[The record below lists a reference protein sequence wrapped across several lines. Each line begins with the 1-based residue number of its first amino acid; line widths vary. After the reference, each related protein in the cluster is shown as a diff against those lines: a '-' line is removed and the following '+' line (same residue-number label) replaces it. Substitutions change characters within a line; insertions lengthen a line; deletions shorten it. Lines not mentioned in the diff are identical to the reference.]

1 VAAAAH
7 HILAEENTI
16 TGSIGVFGLLFN
28 AEGLVSDL
36 GVRSVEQK
44 RGALP
49 GPDLFRGTTDE
60 ERARLQQSVDATYER
75 FLDAVIAGRGE
86 EKLTKD
92 ALRVIA
98 EGRVWTG
105 AQALERKLVDG
116 QGSIIDALRLARERA
131 GLSPDEEIT
140 LSVFSG
146 ENDLPLLGALG
157 GAVSTALGLPRTES
171 LKAAANLLFGDP
183 AMAELAT
190 SSSGK
195 PLVLAP
201 AMSVE

>member
-1 VAAAAH
+1 
-7 HILAEENTI
+7 
-16 TGSIGVFGLLFN
+16 
-28 AEGLVSDL
+28 
-36 GVRSVEQK
+36 
-44 RGALP
+44 
-49 GPDLFRGTTDE
+49 
-60 ERARLQQSVDATYER
+60 
-75 FLDAVIAGRGE
+75 
-86 EKLTKD
+86 
-92 ALRVIA
+92 
-98 EGRVWTG
+98 VWTG